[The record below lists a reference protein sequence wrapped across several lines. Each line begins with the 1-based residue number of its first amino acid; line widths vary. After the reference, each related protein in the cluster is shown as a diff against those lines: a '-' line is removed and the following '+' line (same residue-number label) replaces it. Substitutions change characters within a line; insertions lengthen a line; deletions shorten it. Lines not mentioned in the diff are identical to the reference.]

1 MASGY
6 EIYHQLA
13 IALEQGSVVVATVT
27 AVQGSVP
34 REVGAK
40 LLLCAD
46 GRQFDT
52 IGGGAGEAKVLQ
64 VAQTVLQ
71 TGEKQLVTIDL
82 SGLPQRETEGI
93 CGGQMQVWVER
104 WQGSAAIALAREI
117 WTRLQAGQ
125 SFFLVTPLPAT
136 RSPWLSEEQPTNDEP
151 QFCERLTPPPTLL
164 IVGAGHCAVQLAKAA
179 DMAGFRVLV
188 QDDRPEWANRAYY
201 PQVQGLYLRAL
212 DDVLSDVAKLQEVYV
227 ALVTRS
233 YQHDLEALQ
242 VLLSQAIAYR
252 YIGMIGSKKRV
263 RQVLGAIAAMGVG
276 GDRLKAI
283 HAPIGL
289 DIGALTPAEIAISIT
304 AELIMVRRNGSGKP
318 LSLTF

>member
-1 MASGY
+1 MASDC

-13 IALEQGSVVVATVT
+13 IALERGAVVVATVI

-40 LLLCAD
+40 LLLDSD

-71 TGEKQLVTIDL
+71 TGEKQRVTVDL
-82 SGLPQRETEGI
+82 SGLPERETQGI

-104 WQGSAAIALAREI
+104 WQGQAAIALAHEI

-125 SFFLVTPLPAT
+125 SFFWVTPLTAT
-136 RSPWLSEEQPTNDEP
+136 RSPWLSREQPTVGEP
-151 QFCERLTPPPTLL
+151 HFCEWLTPPPTLL

-188 QDDRPEWANRAYY
+188 QDDRPEWANRDYY
-201 PQVQGLYLRAL
+201 PQVQRLYAQAIAA
-212 DDVLSDVAKLQEVYV
+212 VLPDLAQLQEVYV

-252 YIGMIGSKKRV
+252 YVGMIA
-263 RQVLGAIAAMGVG
+263 GAAGIG
-276 GDRLKAI
+276 GDRGDGYWGRA
-283 HAPIGL
+283 
-289 DIGALTPAEIAISIT
+289 AESHSRADWAGYWRSNSG
-304 AELIMVRRNGSGKP
+304 RNCD
-318 LSLTF
+318 